1 MSSDKRQLVTF
12 RLGDDQFAADIFSVE
27 RVLRYVKPRP
37 VPDLPAWMEGV
48 LDYRGRVVP
57 VIDLRARFG
66 AEGTRPEGARIVV
79 CEAGD
84 GWIAMTV
91 DSVQE
96 VATIDNAQIEPPPT
110 LFRGLTKEYL
120 TGMVRRD
127 GAVLVVLNVSH
138 LLTSQEQ
145 LQLERAVRAGVG
157 Q

>member
-1 MSSDKRQLVTF
+1 
-12 RLGDDQFAADIFSVE
+12 
-27 RVLRYVKPRP
+27 
-37 VPDLPAWMEGV
+37 MEGV
-48 LDYRGRVVP
+48 LDYRGQVVP

-66 AEGTRPEGARIVV
+66 AEGSRPEGARIIV

-91 DSVQE
+91 DAVQE
-96 VATIDNAQIEPPPT
+96 VATIESTQIEPPPP

-138 LLTSQEQ
+138 LLTSQDR